1 MNAPRPHVLLGMAYF
16 SLIAAMAAPAAANP
30 PTSTTVV
37 AQATAS
43 TEKGSPLPW
52 ILGGGVIVTAIGGG
66 VYAMGRSAGK
76 QEAQLHSAID
86 EYKKIVDMAPAQP
99 SALEEELS
107 QMKSAR
113 PVEVA
118 ATTVPHVPPQQA
130 WQPLVQ
136 PIAQPV
142 GAAVGVGTVE
152 SPRSMGATVTLQTA
166 EPAPAMAMPIADV
179 PPLSIDDVFGGVNR
193 EDFNLPPIIEPPQ
206 PTAPTAT
213 ATPMPQTPTAPA
225 RTIVQPV
232 QTVIQSPQTVVQAP
246 PVQAPSPA
254 QTPLPAQTPSPAGL
268 SIVPTAS
275 SQPVIPANQ
284 AIEGEIVASESSALA
299 TTQGGSLAQPR
310 LPQVGVIETLMQD
323 LQTRDLE
330 KRRKAIWELGQ
341 RGDTR
346 AVQPLVDLML
356 DADSKQRSLILSA
369 LSEIGTRTLKP
380 MGKALAISLQDEN
393 PEVRKNAIRDL
404 TRVYDLIAQISQM
417 VHRATEDPDAEVRDT
432 ANWAL
437 KQLNRIKPAAMENAQ
452 ALKQSVSRPESLL

>member
-1 MNAPRPHVLLGMAYF
+1 MNAPRLHVLLGMACF
-16 SLIAAMAAPAAANP
+16 GLIAAISAPAKANP
-30 PTSTTVV
+30 STSNPPANPLV
-37 AQATAS
+37 AQASAS

-76 QEAQLHSAID
+76 QEAQLHNAID
-86 EYKKIVDMAPAQP
+86 GYKKIVDMAPAQP
-99 SALEEELS
+99 SVLEEELS
-107 QMKSAR
+107 QMKSAK
-113 PVEVA
+113 PLEVA
-118 ATTVPHVPPQQA
+118 ARTVSDVPVPQA
-130 WQPLVQ
+130 WQPVMS

-142 GAAVGVGTVE
+142 AAAVGATDA
-152 SPRSMGATVTLQTA
+152 PRSPTATMTLQTA
-166 EPAPAMAMPIADV
+166 EPAPAMAMPTADV
-179 PPLSIDDVFGGVNR
+179 PPLSIDEVFGGVNR
-193 EDFNLPPIIEPPQ
+193 EDFDLPPMIEPPQ
-206 PTAPTAT
+206 PIVATTTAPV
-213 ATPMPQTPTAPA
+213 TPAPVQTPSVQA

-232 QTVIQSPQTVVQAP
+232 QTVIQPTQTVLQAP
-246 PVQAPSPA
+246 APTTA
-254 QTPLPAQTPSPAGL
+254 TA
-268 SIVPTAS
+268 SIVPTS
-275 SQPVIPANQ
+275 PPQQVVPANQ
-284 AIEGEIVASESSALA
+284 AIEGEIVSSDSSALA
-299 TTQGGSLAQPR
+299 TTTGGSLAQPR
-310 LPQVGVIETLMQD
+310 LPQMGVIETLMQD

-380 MGKALAISLQDEN
+380 MGKALAISLQDDN

-417 VHRATEDPDAEVRDT
+417 VHRATEDPDEEVRDT

-437 KQLNRIKPAAMENAQ
+437 KQLNRIKPAAMENTQ
-452 ALKQSVSRPESLL
+452 ALKQSVSRPESLP

>member
-1 MNAPRPHVLLGMAYF
+1 MNAPRLHVLLGMACF
-16 SLIAAMAAPAAANP
+16 GLIAAISAPAKANP
-30 PTSTTVV
+30 STSNPPSNSMV
-37 AQATAS
+37 AQASAS

-86 EYKKIVDMAPAQP
+86 EYKKIVDMAPPQP

-107 QMKSAR
+107 QMKSAK
-113 PVEVA
+113 PLEVA
-118 ATTVPHVPPQQA
+118 ARTVSEVPVPQA
-130 WQPLVQ
+130 WQPVMS

-142 GAAVGVGTVE
+142 AAAVGAVE
-152 SPRSMGATVTLQTA
+152 TPRSMGATVTLQTA
-166 EPAPAMAMPIADV
+166 EPAPAMAMPTADV
-179 PPLSIDDVFGGVNR
+179 PPLSIDEVFGGVNR
-193 EDFNLPPIIEPPQ
+193 EDFDLPPMIEAPQ
-206 PTAPTAT
+206 PTATTVSVTPAPVPTPPA
-213 ATPMPQTPTAPA
+213 QA

-232 QTVIQSPQTVVQAP
+232 QTVIQPTQTVIQAP
-246 PVQAPSPA
+246 PTQPTAPP
-254 QTPLPAQTPSPAGL
+254 QTTTPTPAGY
-268 SIVPTAS
+268 SIVPTS
-275 SQPVIPANQ
+275 PPQQVVSVNQ
-284 AIEGEIVASESSALA
+284 AIEGEIVSSDSSALA
-299 TTQGGSLAQPR
+299 TTKGGSLAQPR

-417 VHRATEDPDAEVRDT
+417 VQRATEDPDEEVRDT

-437 KQLNRIKPAAMENAQ
+437 KQLNRIKPAAMENTQ
-452 ALKQSVSRPESLL
+452 ALKQSVSRPESLP